1 MLIESGQEST
11 LMQLGMNMKKL
22 CIFSKCYSCLI
33 CQNQDKILALI
44 MKLYASKDTRLPCDP
59 QFGNK
64 EDLLRKWA
72 CDSDS
77 RKFLYEDFCCSEQSD
92 VINLKHKFDDYS
104 DFKAKRDNWG

>member
-1 MLIESGQEST
+1 
-11 LMQLGMNMKKL
+11 MQLGMNMKKL
-22 CIFSKCYSCLI
+22 CIFSKCYPCLI

-64 EDLLRKWA
+64 EDLLRKRA

-77 RKFLYEDFCCSEQSD
+77 RKFLYEDSCCSEQSE
-92 VINLKHKFDDYS
+92 VVNLKHNKFDDDS
-104 DFKAKRDNWG
+104 GFKAKKDNFG